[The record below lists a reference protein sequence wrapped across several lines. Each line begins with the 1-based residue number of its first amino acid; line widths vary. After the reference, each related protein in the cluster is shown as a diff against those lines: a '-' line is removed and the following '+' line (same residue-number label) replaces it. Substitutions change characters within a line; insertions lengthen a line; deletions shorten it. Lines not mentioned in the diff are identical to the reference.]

1 MIWFFLALV
10 AFLYVFAHSLVV
22 SQVEMAF
29 YWKKGL
35 IPPWTRN
42 HPENYSM
49 ICIGLAAS
57 LVRRKEIDHY
67 PKLKFLYD
75 YVLKYRQGRLPL
87 AERDS
92 YFKQVKRSLVYF
104 SGHPVQVSSAARWM
118 LRHDFNEKQ
127 KIEVIRL
134 LAGFAMINGEIPAE
148 KRVVIEALAK
158 LLSVPAEKLEKVIAT
173 LKEADKK
180 YQQQQQNASRP
191 GERARCCMML
201 EISKDASFEE
211 IKKAYRKL
219 AQKYHPDK
227 FANASRSAQ
236 DAAHQ
241 KFLQIREAYET
252 LEIMNVKQG

>member
-10 AFLYVFAHSLVV
+10 AFLYVFAHSLIV
-22 SQVEMAF
+22 SQVEMVF

-42 HPENYSM
+42 YPENYSM
-49 ICIGLAAS
+49 ICIGLAAL
-57 LVRRKEIDHY
+57 LVQRKEIDHH

-75 YVLKYRQGRLPL
+75 FVLRHRQGRLPL

-104 SGHPVQVSSAARWM
+104 SAHPIQVASAAKWM
-118 LRHDFNEKQ
+118 LRHDFKEKQ
-127 KIEVIRL
+127 KTDVLRL
-134 LAGFAMINGEIPAE
+134 LAGFAMVSGEIPPE
-148 KRVVIEALAK
+148 KQAVVEMLAN
-158 LLSVPAEKLEKVIAT
+158 LLSVSGEKLEKIIGT
-173 LKEADKK
+173 LKDADRK

-191 GERARCCMML
+191 GERARCCMVL

-211 IKKAYRKL
+211 IRKAYRKL

-227 FANASRSAQ
+227 FANASREAH

-252 LEIMNVKQG
+252 LEIMSVKS